1 MCRLALLFEFVVVPV
16 EYPGHRSHLFGE
28 QPQVEFHIATLGHAS
43 QVARRVDFPR
53 GSVNCRP
60 VTPNVARMA
69 SRALVIGNQLFT
81 QLEISILKNAGDL
94 GCGQTASQSPTH
106 RDCI

>member
-1 MCRLALLFEFVVVPV
+1 
-16 EYPGHRSHLFGE
+16 
-28 QPQVEFHIATLGHAS
+28 
-43 QVARRVDFPR
+43 
-53 GSVNCRP
+53 
-60 VTPNVARMA
+60 MA